1 LTETK
6 SLALKIFD
14 RIISWFFLSVI
25 VISLFG
31 IVLTISGFPE
41 TYLFIN
47 PLTMFLASGI
57 LASFLTFYF
66 TRRELEEEW
75 NRQRGVV

>member
-1 LTETK
+1 
-6 SLALKIFD
+6 
-14 RIISWFFLSVI
+14 
-25 VISLFG
+25 
-31 IVLTISGFPE
+31 LTISGFPE

-47 PLTMFLASGI
+47 PLIMFLASGI

>member
-6 SLALKIFD
+6 SLAFEIFD
-14 RIISWFFLSVI
+14 RIISWFFLFAI

-31 IVLTISGFPE
+31 IVLMVSGFPE

-57 LASFLTFYF
+57 LSCFFTFYL
-66 TRRELEEEW
+66 TRKELEEEW
-75 NRQRGVV
+75 NRQQGVA